1 MKIIFWFFMVNSFLC
16 FVINRDDIAKLTLK
30 AGWAPAIAI
39 LGPRQCGKT
48 TLAKAFGASQSN
60 GFIYLDL
67 ESPTDKAKLTDAE
80 AYFKLNENKLVIID
94 EAQLMPEIFSVLR
107 SVIDSNRRNGR
118 FLLLGSASPNLVHGV
133 TESLAGRISFL
144 ELGPL
149 KFQEITNSGYDWR
162 AHWLKG
168 GFPQA
173 FLTEN
178 SLAWADWMAAF
189 IKTYTERDF
198 RLLFGLNLN
207 SITIAKLW
215 QMLAYNQGNIW
226 KAEMYANSLGVS
238 APTANRYFE
247 FLEGAFLVHRLQAFT
262 ANTNKRMVK
271 APKVYVKDSG
281 IVHYV
286 NRITDNDTLQSHP
299 IIGASWEGYVIQ
311 QIYAS
316 RPEGM
321 DMYYYRTQ
329 NGAEVDVVLVK
340 ANQPV
345 ACIEIK
351 LSNAPTVSRGFYNCI
366 EDLGTTKNYVITPSS
381 DTYPIKNIW
390 VCSLEDFLKK
400 YLGEV

>member
-1 MKIIFWFFMVNSFLC
+1 MV
-16 FVINRDDIAKLTLK
+16 NRDDLAKLTQK
-30 AGWAPAIAI
+30 SEWAPAIAI

-48 TLAKAFGASQSN
+48 TLAKTYGALQGN
-60 GFIYLDL
+60 DFIYLDL

-80 AYFKLNENKLVIID
+80 AYFKLNENKLVIVD

-149 KFQEITNSGYDWR
+149 KIQEIERSGFNWR
-162 AHWLKG
+162 THWLKG

-173 FLTEN
+173 FLTD
-178 SLAWADWMAAF
+178 SDLAWADWMASF

-207 SITIAKLW
+207 SVAIAKLW

-226 KAEMYANSLGVS
+226 KAEMYSNSLGIS

-262 ANTNKRMVK
+262 GNTNKRMVK

-281 IVHYV
+281 LVHYM
-286 NRITDNDTLQSHP
+286 NRINDNDTLQSHP

-316 RPEGM
+316 KPEGLE
-321 DMYYYRTQ
+321 MYFYRTQ
-329 NGAEVDVVLVK
+329 NGAEVDVVLVR

-351 LSNAPTVSRGFYNCI
+351 LSNAPSASRGFYNCI
-366 EDLGTTKNYVITPSS
+366 DDLGTSKNYLITPSS

-390 VCSLEDFLKK
+390 VCNLAYFLKN
-400 YLGEV
+400 YLDEV

>member
-1 MKIIFWFFMVNSFLC
+1 M
-16 FVINRDDIAKLTLK
+16 VINRDDIAKLTLK

-48 TLAKAFGASQSN
+48 TLAKAFGALQSN

-67 ESPTDKAKLTDAE
+67 ESPTDRAKLTDSE
-80 AYFKLNENKLVIID
+80 AYFKVNEEKLVIID

-149 KFQEITNSGYDWR
+149 KFQEITNSGYNWR

-178 SLAWADWMAAF
+178 NLAWADWMAAF

-198 RLLFGLNLN
+198 RLLFGVNLN
-207 SITIAKLW
+207 SVAIAKLW

-299 IIGASWEGYVIQ
+299 IIGSSWEGYVIQ

-340 ANQPV
+340 GNQPV

-351 LSNAPTVSRGFYNCI
+351 LSNAPAVSRGFYNCI
-366 EDLGTTKNYVITPSS
+366 DDLETTKNYVITPSS
-381 DTYPIKNIW
+381 DNYPIKNIW

-400 YLGEV
+400 YLVDL

>member
-1 MKIIFWFFMVNSFLC
+1 
-16 FVINRDDIAKLTLK
+16 
-30 AGWAPAIAI
+30 
-39 LGPRQCGKT
+39 
-48 TLAKAFGASQSN
+48 
-60 GFIYLDL
+60 
-67 ESPTDKAKLTDAE
+67 
-80 AYFKLNENKLVIID
+80 
-94 EAQLMPEIFSVLR
+94 MPEIFSILR

-118 FLLLGSASPNLVHGV
+118 FLLLGSASPNLVYGV

-144 ELGPL
+144 ELGPF
-149 KFQEITNSGYDWR
+149 KIQELTRSGYDWR
-162 AHWLKG
+162 SHWLKG

-178 SLAWADWMAAF
+178 NMAWSDWMASF

-198 RLLFGLNLN
+198 RLLFGINLN
-207 SITIAKLW
+207 SVAIAKLW

-262 ANTNKRMVK
+262 GNTNKRMVK

-281 IVHYV
+281 LVHYM
-286 NRITDNDTLQSHP
+286 NRINDNDTLQSHP

-316 RPEGM
+316 KPE
-321 DMYYYRTQ
+321 DMEIYFYRTQ
-329 NGAEVDVVLVK
+329 NGAEVDVVLAK
-340 ANQPV
+340 ANQPI

-351 LSNAPTVSRGFYNCI
+351 LSNAPAVSRGFYNCI
-366 EDLGTTKNYVITPSS
+366 DDLGTTKNYIIIPSS

-390 VCSLEDFLKK
+390 VCNLEVFLMKF
-400 YLGEV
+400 LMEI

>member
-1 MKIIFWFFMVNSFLC
+1 M
-16 FVINRDDIAKLTLK
+16 VINRDDLAKLTLK
-30 AGWAPAIAI
+30 ASWAPAVAI

-48 TLAKAFGASQSN
+48 TLAKAFGALQSN

-80 AYFKLNENKLVIID
+80 AFFKYNEEKLVIID
-94 EAQLMPEIFSVLR
+94 EAQLMPELFSILR

-149 KFQEITNSGYDWR
+149 KFQEITNSGYNWR
-162 AHWLKG
+162 THWLKG

-178 SLAWADWMAAF
+178 NLAWADWMAAF

-198 RLLFGLNLN
+198 RLLFGVNLN
-207 SITIAKLW
+207 SVAIAKLW

-311 QIYAS
+311 QIYAN

-329 NGAEVDVVLVK
+329 NGAEVDVVLIK

-345 ACIEIK
+345 ACTEIK

-366 EDLGTTKNYVITPSS
+366 DDLGTTKNYVITPSS

-400 YLGEV
+400 YLVEV

>member
-1 MKIIFWFFMVNSFLC
+1 MVNLFICS
-16 FVINRDDIAKLTLK
+16 VINRDSLAKLTLK
-30 AGWAPAIAI
+30 ASWAPAIAI

-48 TLAKAFGASQSN
+48 TLAKTFGAMQPN
-60 GFIYLDL
+60 NFIYLDL
-67 ESPTDKAKLTDAE
+67 ESPSDKAKLTDAE
-80 AYFKLNENKLVIID
+80 AYFKLHAEKLIIID
-94 EAQLMPEIFSVLR
+94 EAQLMPEIFSILR
-107 SVIDSNRRNGR
+107 SVIDANRRNGR
-118 FLLLGSASPNLVHGV
+118 FLLLGSASPHLVHGV

-149 KFQEITNSGYDWR
+149 KLQEVTSSGYDWR
-162 AHWLKG
+162 SHWLKG

-178 SLAWADWMAAF
+178 NWAWGDWMTAF

-198 RLLFGLNLN
+198 RLLFGVNLN
-207 SITIAKLW
+207 SVAIAKLW

-262 ANTNKRMVK
+262 GNTNKRMVK

-281 IVHYV
+281 LVHYI
-286 NRITDNDTLQSHP
+286 NRINDNDTLQSHP

-311 QIYAS
+311 QIYAHKS
-316 RPEGM
+316 DDLE
-321 DMYYYRTQ
+321 MYFYRTQ
-329 NGAEVDVVLVK
+329 NGAEVDVVLVR

-345 ACIEIK
+345 ACVEIK

-366 EDLGTTKNYVITPSS
+366 DDLGTSKNYVITPSS
-381 DTYPIKNIW
+381 DTYPIKNVW
-390 VCSLEDFLKK
+390 VCNVEDFLKK

>member
-1 MKIIFWFFMVNSFLC
+1 
-16 FVINRDDIAKLTLK
+16 VINRADLVKLTLK
-30 AGWAPAIAI
+30 ASWAPAIAI

-48 TLAKAFGASQSN
+48 TLAKTFGALQHT

-67 ESPTDKAKLTDAE
+67 ESPSDKAKLTDAE
-80 AYFKLNENKLVIID
+80 AYFKLHADKLVIID
-94 EAQLMPEIFSVLR
+94 EAQLMPEIFSILR

-118 FLLLGSASPNLVHGV
+118 FLLLGSASPHLVHGV

-149 KFQEITNSGYDWR
+149 KLQEITSSGYDWR
-162 AHWLKG
+162 LHWLKG

-173 FLTEN
+173 FFTEN
-178 SLAWADWMAAF
+178 NLAWVDWMAAF

-198 RLLFGLNLN
+198 RLLFGVNLN
-207 SITIAKLW
+207 SVAIAKLW

-262 ANTNKRMVK
+262 GNTNKRMVK

-281 IVHYV
+281 LVHYI
-286 NRITDNDTLQSHP
+286 NRINDNDTLQSHP

-311 QIYAS
+311 QIYANKS
-316 RPEGM
+316 DDLE
-321 DMYYYRTQ
+321 MYFYRTQ
-329 NGAEVDVVLVK
+329 NGAEVDVVLVR

-345 ACIEIK
+345 ACVEIK

-366 EDLGTTKNYVITPSS
+366 DDLGTSKNYVITPSS

-390 VCSLEDFLKK
+390 VCNVEDFLKK

>member
-1 MKIIFWFFMVNSFLC
+1 M
-16 FVINRDDIAKLTLK
+16 VINRDDLAKLSLK

-48 TLAKAFGASQSN
+48 TLAKAFGALQSN

-80 AYFKLNENKLVIID
+80 AYFKVNEEKLVIID
-94 EAQLMPEIFSVLR
+94 EAQLIPEIFSVLR

-144 ELGPL
+144 GLGPL
-149 KFQEITNSGYDWR
+149 KLQEITTSGFNWR
-162 AHWLKG
+162 THWLKG

-178 SLAWADWMAAF
+178 NLAWADWMAAF

-198 RLLFGLNLN
+198 RLLFGVNLN
-207 SITIAKLW
+207 SVAIAKLW

-316 RPEGM
+316 RPEGI
-321 DMYYYRTQ
+321 DMFYYRTQ

-351 LSNAPTVSRGFYNCI
+351 LSNAPAVSRGFYNCI
-366 EDLGTTKNYVITPSS
+366 DDLETTQNYVITPSS

-390 VCSLEDFLKK
+390 VCSLEHFLQKF
-400 YLGEV
+400 LGEV